1 MLVVLGGWLF
11 LSTATTVGT
20 DPVGLLVTTLAN
32 GAGVGFVVTGDNL
45 GCSCDADILS
55 TAVFGHRFVEGL
67 VLGTVLDTANG
78 LAALAGAVVI
88 GHAAV
93 ELAVVGRYYRRVGRL
108 YRGFAAIAVISL
120 GFVVGAATGTALLS
134 AVPGV
139 LEGAVFAAAGGVLL
153 TLGVSEWRETGL
165 NAG

>member
-1 MLVVLGGWLF
+1 
-11 LSTATTVGT
+11 
-20 DPVGLLVTTLAN
+20 
-32 GAGVGFVVTGDNL
+32 
-45 GCSCDADILS
+45 
-55 TAVFGHRFVEGL
+55 
-67 VLGTVLDTANG
+67 
-78 LAALAGAVVI
+78 
-88 GHAAV
+88 
-93 ELAVVGRYYRRVGRL
+93 
-108 YRGFAAIAVISL
+108 VISL